1 MIATMTSKGQ
11 LTLPKA
17 VRDKLRL
24 RAGDRLEIL
33 IRDGDRFEA
42 FVKDQPVTALK
53 GMIPPPRRGISQKSM
68 EKAIERGALGRA

>member
-17 VRDKLRL
+17 VRDRLRL
-24 RAGDRLEIL
+24 RAGDRLEIVL
-33 IRDGDRFEA
+33 REDGRFEA

-53 GMIPPPRRGISQKSM
+53 ALIPPPRRGITARQM
-68 EKAIERGALGRA
+68 DDAIARGARGDR